1 MNSPFTFTREGQF
14 YLFLRKF
21 HLKVK
26 GTRHLCR
33 YVCGRHLTL
42 GSVANIHTPI
52 ECGLESLWM
61 GKGTQMSL
69 SLQDVIIVSSNC
81 DYIWS
86 VLIKSPGCYNST
98 HPEPSEVVAPV
109 AEGQDGSGEPRTL
122 MSGTQ
127 RTHLHASLLS
137 ALAYSGLHSALF
149 IHQTSLF
156 LQECLRRQ
164 FPRHQ
169 VPLVSVTQFQFIN
182 KILGGSYQP
191 NDLRTS
197 QPFLKVDVLPKFRP
211 QKTVYIKTRWH
222 ASFKSK

>member
-1 MNSPFTFTREGQF
+1 
-14 YLFLRKF
+14 
-21 HLKVK
+21 
-26 GTRHLCR
+26 
-33 YVCGRHLTL
+33 
-42 GSVANIHTPI
+42 
-52 ECGLESLWM
+52 
-61 GKGTQMSL
+61 MSL
-69 SLQDVIIVSSNC
+69 PLQDVITVSSNC

-86 VLIKSPGCYNST
+86 ILIKSPGCYNST

-109 AEGQDGSGEPRTL
+109 AGGQDGSGEPRTL

-197 QPFLKVDVLPKFRP
+197 QPFLKVKMFYQSLGHRRR
-211 QKTVYIKTRWH
+211 YILRYSDMQALGRNKVREDQNIWDQRV
-222 ASFKSK
+222 F